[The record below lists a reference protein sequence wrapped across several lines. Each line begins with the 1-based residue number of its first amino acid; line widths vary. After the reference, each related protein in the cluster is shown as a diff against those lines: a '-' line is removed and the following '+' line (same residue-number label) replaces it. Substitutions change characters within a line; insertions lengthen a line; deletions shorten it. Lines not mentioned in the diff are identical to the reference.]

1 MHWWRGII
9 TATYNQL
16 LKYGYITDIFTLHH
30 STLAIHYRDE
40 VTRLISAQVIL
51 SHWHL
56 TLSHRACLRRATTRL
71 TEGKVFQNS
80 SSACLRMNGAYNV
93 RELFVESVL
102 LQLFLLTYQEALQVK
117 WFFLNLARKNWKL
130 MYFLSFLSALEQAWK
145 KKNRV
150 LRNFTSN
157 QIMFISF
164 KAIYCSYI

>member
-1 MHWWRGII
+1 M
-9 TATYNQL
+9 
-16 LKYGYITDIFTLHH
+16 
-30 STLAIHYRDE
+30 
-40 VTRLISAQVIL
+40 TRLISAQVIL

-145 KKNRV
+145 KKKIECLEILHQTKLCSSVSKQYTVATFKAQDHNRQQPPWIWKNALLWLCIPTHRRNIV
-150 LRNFTSN
+150 RNFT
-157 QIMFISF
+157 
-164 KAIYCSYI
+164 